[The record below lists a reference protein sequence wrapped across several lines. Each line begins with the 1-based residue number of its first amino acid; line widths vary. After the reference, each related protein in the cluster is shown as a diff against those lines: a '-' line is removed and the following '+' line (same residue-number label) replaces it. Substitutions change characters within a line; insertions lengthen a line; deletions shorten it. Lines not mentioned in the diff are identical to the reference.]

1 MFLSALLITPN
12 ISFGATSAEI
22 QAQIQSIMAQIQALQ
37 QQLAQLQA
45 QEGRGTAWCHTF
57 NTNLRIGDYGEEVK
71 ALNTA
76 LLKEGVGT
84 PFLTTEG
91 QPPSLISDDGVFI
104 ENTASAVTGFQ
115 EKYRDEILTPLGL
128 KFGTGFVGKSTRAKL
143 NALYG
148 CGVTTQ
154 TPVLGRECTQVI
166 TPAKNTSTGECKNFP
181 TPCDVPAGW
190 QKVNSCDISNTQPFI
205 QVLSPN
211 GGEQWQV
218 GGTYQIKWNGQYLS
232 SGGAIGVALQDANN
246 VNTYIFTDITNDG
259 GRNWTIPA
267 TIQPGSYRMRI
278 WCGIK
283 GTERYC
289 SPDGTRNS
297 SVEDLS
303 DAPFSVIAAP
313 TAPVGS
319 LYIEPA
325 NSQLKVGGQLKLQA
339 LYQPPMPNCD
349 IPGLSCAQVMPAA
362 LPVTALWSASNPGVS
377 DILTKDSGGGITVS
391 GISAG
396 TTEFKAMYTLSSG
409 TTITATTK
417 VTVLINTA
425 PSITVISPNGGEKWQ
440 IGSTQAIKWSSQNLS
455 QNDWLQ
461 IVISSSDQPVTIIA
475 SQVPANKGSYL
486 FTIPTLKPGS
496 SFIIETRVYTG
507 VACSD
512 GGGVTCAFPPTF
524 IVSDQSDAPFSII
537 ASATGSNTGSKL
549 TATLANMKTIL
560 EQMQVM
566 LTDMAR

>member
-1 MFLSALLITPN
+1 
-12 ISFGATSAEI
+12 
-22 QAQIQSIMAQIQALQ
+22 
-37 QQLAQLQA
+37 
-45 QEGRGTAWCHTF
+45 
-57 NTNLRIGDYGEEVK
+57 
-71 ALNTA
+71 
-76 LLKEGVGT
+76 
-84 PFLTTEG
+84 
-91 QPPSLISDDGVFI
+91 
-104 ENTASAVTGFQ
+104 
-115 EKYRDEILTPLGL
+115 
-128 KFGTGFVGKSTRAKL
+128 
-143 NALYG
+143 
-148 CGVTTQ
+148 
-154 TPVLGRECTQVI
+154 
-166 TPAKNTSTGECKNFP
+166 
-181 TPCDVPAGW
+181 
-190 QKVNSCDISNTQPFI
+190 
-205 QVLSPN
+205 
-211 GGEQWQV
+211 
-218 GGTYQIKWNGQYLS
+218 
-232 SGGAIGVALQDANN
+232 
-246 VNTYIFTDITNDG
+246 
-259 GRNWTIPA
+259 
-267 TIQPGSYRMRI
+267 
-278 WCGIK
+278 
-283 GTERYC
+283 
-289 SPDGTRNS
+289 
-297 SVEDLS
+297 
-303 DAPFSVIAAP
+303 
-313 TAPVGS
+313 
-319 LYIEPA
+319 
-325 NSQLKVGGQLKLQA
+325 
-339 LYQPPMPNCD
+339 
-349 IPGLSCAQVMPAA
+349 MPAA

-475 SQVPANKGSYL
+475 SQVPANKGYYL

-537 ASATGSNTGSKL
+537 ASATGSITGSKL